1 MASNRWRTPS
11 MNDIRVPTRTRM
23 SIGVARCPTSTI
35 NCDFARTVSVN
46 PALHSSCICR
56 DRSKLCSVVVD
67 HQVKGRCHLEG
78 QYVECHG
85 ASAIGIHHVRSLYGH
100 PEDVAVCAQGPG
112 CFRVAPSVECL
123 TPDLGKGT
131 GERWREAYT
140 PLTARCIGTR
150 ASVKWSLERSA
161 GFSVPEA
168 TGTNARS
175 RS

>member
-67 HQVKGRCHLEG
+67 HQVRGRCHLEG
-78 QYVECHG
+78 PYVECHG
-85 ASAIGIHHVRSLYGH
+85 ASAIGIHHVRSLLVTLTML
-100 PEDVAVCAQGPG
+100 PFALKVPVASVLPLPSNVWLHHEPG
-112 CFRVAPSVECL
+112 CPLWKSRISGHTVYP
-123 TPDLGKGT
+123 GT
-131 GERWREAYT
+131 
-140 PLTARCIGTR
+140 
-150 ASVKWSLERSA
+150 
-161 GFSVPEA
+161 
-168 TGTNARS
+168 
-175 RS
+175 